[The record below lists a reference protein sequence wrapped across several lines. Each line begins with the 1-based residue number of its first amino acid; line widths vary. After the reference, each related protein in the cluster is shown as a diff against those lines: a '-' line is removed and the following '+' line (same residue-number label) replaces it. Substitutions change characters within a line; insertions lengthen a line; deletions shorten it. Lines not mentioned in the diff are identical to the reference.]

1 MKRLLVVI
9 VMLTAAVLCAVRAS
23 AQINPGVIGGLTFSS
38 ANLKEFNRETMTQYH
53 VGATVRFKLP
63 MGFSIQPSLIYQVKG
78 AKTEVLTIDSEIKVG
93 YLELPVSFQWG
104 PDLLIFR
111 PFVDVSPYVGYALH
125 SNIKTVADD
134 VDLGLDNLN
143 QIKDEAMKE
152 VKEGFRN
159 MVNDLEY
166 GLGLGAG
173 VEVWRFQ
180 VLCRYNWNFGPLVN
194 AGTDVSPVVKDQIK
208 DAIKEKNFGGVSLSL
223 TYMFGK

>member
-38 ANLKEFNRETMTQYH
+38 ANLKEFSRETMTQYH

-104 PDLLIFR
+104 PDLLLFR
-111 PFVDVSPYVGYALH
+111 PFVDVSPFVGYGLNT
-125 SNIKTVADD
+125 SNWSELA
-134 VDLGLDNLN
+134 G
-143 QIKDEAMKE
+143 E
-152 VKEGFRN
+152 VKNAWDYGNRW
-159 MVNDLEY
+159 EY
-166 GLGLGAG
+166 GIGLGG
-173 VEVWRFQ
+173 GLEIWKLQ
-180 VLCRYNWNFGPLVN
+180 VVARYNWDFAPFVKPEAFGQFGQ
-194 AGTDVSPVVKDQIK
+194 AVKESMK
-208 DAIKEKNFGGVSLSL
+208 FGGVTLSL
-223 TYMFGK
+223 ALLF

>member
-104 PDLLIFR
+104 PDLLLFR
-111 PFVDVSPYVGYALH
+111 PFVDVSPFVGYGLNT
-125 SNIKTVADD
+125 SNWSEFT
-134 VDLGLDNLN
+134 G
-143 QIKDEAMKE
+143 E
-152 VKEGFRN
+152 VKNAWDYKNRW
-159 MVNDLEY
+159 EY
-166 GLGLGAG
+166 GIGLGG
-173 VEVWRFQ
+173 GLEIWKLQ
-180 VLCRYNWNFGPLVN
+180 VVARYNWDFAPFVKPEAFGQLGQ
-194 AGTDVSPVVKDQIK
+194 AVKESMK
-208 DAIKEKNFGGVSLSL
+208 FGGVTLSL
-223 TYMFGK
+223 ALLF

>member
-78 AKTEVLTIDSEIKVG
+78 AKTEVLTIDSDIKVG

-104 PDLLIFR
+104 PDLLLFR
-111 PFVDVSPYVGYALH
+111 PFVDVSPFVGYGLNT
-125 SNIKTVADD
+125 SNWSEFT
-134 VDLGLDNLN
+134 G
-143 QIKDEAMKE
+143 E
-152 VKEGFRN
+152 VKNAWDYKNRW
-159 MVNDLEY
+159 EY
-166 GLGLGAG
+166 GIGLGG
-173 VEVWRFQ
+173 GLEIWKLQ
-180 VLCRYNWNFGPLVN
+180 VVARYNWDFAPFVKPEAFGQL
-194 AGTDVSPVVKDQIK
+194 AQAVKESMK
-208 DAIKEKNFGGVSLSL
+208 FGGVTLSL
-223 TYMFGK
+223 ALLF

>member
-78 AKTEVLTIDSEIKVG
+78 AKTEVLTIDSDIKVG

-104 PDLLIFR
+104 PDLLLFR
-111 PFVDVSPYVGYALH
+111 PFVDVSPFVGYGLNT
-125 SNIKTVADD
+125 SNWSE
-134 VDLGLDNLN
+134 LMG
-143 QIKDEAMKE
+143 E
-152 VKEGFRN
+152 VKNAWDYKNRW
-159 MVNDLEY
+159 EY
-166 GLGLGAG
+166 GIGLGG
-173 VEVWRFQ
+173 GLEIWKLQ
-180 VLCRYNWNFGPLVN
+180 VVARYNWDFAPFVKPEAFGQL
-194 AGTDVSPVVKDQIK
+194 AQAVKESMK
-208 DAIKEKNFGGVSLSL
+208 FGGVTLSL
-223 TYMFGK
+223 ALLF

>member
-78 AKTEVLTIDSEIKVG
+78 AKTEVLTIDSEINVG

-104 PDLLIFR
+104 PDLLLFR
-111 PFVDVSPYVGYALH
+111 PFVDVSPFVGYGLNT
-125 SNIKTVADD
+125 SNWSELTGEVKNVWDYKNRWEYGIGLGGGLEIWKLQVVARYNW
-134 VDLGLDNLN
+134 DLGSFVQPEAFGQLG
-143 QIKDEAMKE
+143 QAVKEAMK
-152 VKEGFRN
+152 
-159 MVNDLEY
+159 
-166 GLGLGAG
+166 
-173 VEVWRFQ
+173 
-180 VLCRYNWNFGPLVN
+180 
-194 AGTDVSPVVKDQIK
+194 
-208 DAIKEKNFGGVSLSL
+208 FGGVTLSVAL
-223 TYMFGK
+223 LF